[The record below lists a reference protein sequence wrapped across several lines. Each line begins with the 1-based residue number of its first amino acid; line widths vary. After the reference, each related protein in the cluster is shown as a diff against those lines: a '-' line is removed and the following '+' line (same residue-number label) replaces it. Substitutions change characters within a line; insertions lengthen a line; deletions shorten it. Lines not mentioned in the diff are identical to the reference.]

1 MKSTIQNIAKSILL
15 VTLYFSLNTAFG
27 QAPQKFSYQ
36 TVVRNTSN
44 ALVANANVG
53 IKISILQGS
62 ATGTSVYSESHTAAT
77 NANGLASIQ
86 IGGGSVLSGNLTTI
100 NWSTATYFIKTEVDP
115 AGGTAYSISGTSQL
129 LSVPYALSAANG
141 GKVELTNTGFG
152 INTLSTN
159 TGINNT
165 AYGANAL
172 RYNIAG
178 ANNSAFGINSM
189 LNNNG
194 SFNTAMGTNS
204 LRTNTAGVWNT
215 AIGEGALYNSTAD
228 SNIAIGGLALS
239 DLTTGTNNIGIGN
252 NSQVPSLTGSY
263 QMSIQNVIYGTDLS
277 STASGKIGI
286 GTSAPSTK
294 LDVIGDT
301 YTSGTRYIFT
311 SGTSNPDKMLFSHSP
326 DYSNWGIQYQDVSDK
341 LNFVSNGSTVL
352 GVDLGTHNV
361 GIGTSAPTT
370 KLDVAGTTKTT
381 DLQVTN
387 GAGAGKVL
395 TSDATGNATWQT
407 STSSAP
413 QVYGF
418 SGSMANLITS
428 TTYAFA
434 GPTATVTI
442 TSSSQKITAVAS
454 NSMSLQTAGSQS
466 ANIGMCYKLGTTG
479 VITNFVGSNYT
490 LHNITNARLPYT
502 ASATITGLAPGTY
515 TIGLGILNGGA
526 LPITGDYV
534 NGWVMVTN

>member
-1 MKSTIQNIAKSILL
+1 MKSTIQNIVKSILL
-15 VTLYFSLNTAFG
+15 VTLYFSLNTAFA

-36 TVVRNTSN
+36 TVVRNASN

-115 AGGTAYSISGTSQL
+115 AGGTTYSISGTSQL

-141 GKVELTNTGFG
+141 GKVEVTNTGFG

-178 ANNSAFGINSM
+178 ANNTGVGINSL

-252 NSQVPSLTGSY
+252 NSQVPSSTGSH

-277 STASGKIGI
+277 STASGKI
-286 GTSAPSTK
+286 
-294 LDVIGDT
+294 
-301 YTSGTRYIFT
+301 
-311 SGTSNPDKMLFSHSP
+311 
-326 DYSNWGIQYQDVSDK
+326 
-341 LNFVSNGSTVL
+341 
-352 GVDLGTHNV
+352 

-395 TSDATGNATWQT
+395 TSDATGNATWQ
-407 STSSAP
+407 SPTSSAP

-428 TTYAFA
+428 ATYAFA

-454 NSMSLQTAGSQS
+454 NSMSLQTAGNQT
-466 ANIGMCYKLGTTG
+466 AYIGMCYKLGTTG
-479 VITNFVGSNYT
+479 TITNFVGGNFT
-490 LHNITNARLPYT
+490 VHNITNARLPYT
-502 ASATITGLAPGTY
+502 ASATITGLTPGTY

>member
-36 TVVRNTSN
+36 TVVRNASN

-86 IGGGSVLSGNLTTI
+86 IGGGSVLSGNFTTI

-129 LSVPYALSAANG
+129 LSVPYALSSGDN
-141 GKVELTNTGFG
+141 KW
-152 INTLSTN
+152 
-159 TGINNT
+159 
-165 AYGANAL
+165 
-172 RYNIAG
+172 
-178 ANNSAFGINSM
+178 SA
-189 LNNNG
+189 
-194 SFNTAMGTNS
+194 
-204 LRTNTAGVWNT
+204 
-215 AIGEGALYNSTAD
+215 
-228 SNIAIGGLALS
+228 
-239 DLTTGTNNIGIGN
+239 TGTNISNTNAGNIGIGTTT
-252 NSQVPSLTGSY
+252 PT
-263 QMSIQNVIYGTDLS
+263 
-277 STASGKIGI
+277 
-286 GTSAPSTK
+286 TK
-294 LDVIGDT
+294 LDIIGDT
-301 YTSGTRYIFT
+301 YTSGTKYMFT

-326 DYSNWGIQYQDVSDK
+326 DYSNWGIQYQDSPDK
-341 LNFVSNGSTVL
+341 INFISSGTTVL
-352 GVDLGTHNV
+352 GVDLGSNRV
-361 GIGTSAPTT
+361 GIKTNSPTAD
-370 KLDVAGTTKTT
+370 LDVAGTTKTT

-407 STSSAP
+407 PTSSAP
-413 QVYGF
+413 QIYGF

-454 NSMSLQTAGSQS
+454 NSMSLQTAGSQG
-466 ANIGMCYKLGTTG
+466 ANIGMCYKLGATG

-490 LHNITNARLPYT
+490 YHNITNARLPYT

>member
-1 MKSTIQNIAKSILL
+1 MKSTIQNIVKSILL

-36 TVVRNTSN
+36 TVVRNASN

-129 LSVPYALSAANG
+129 LSVPYALSSADNKWTVYGNDISNNNSGSVCIGTTTPLNVYTGLTIKKDINNWLGTYVDAGATGKPFYGYALNG
-141 GKVELTNTGFG
+141 SPKAYTQYNGSNDNWELWTSTATPN
-152 INTLSTN
+152 ISTN
-159 TGINNT
+159 G
-165 AYGANAL
+165 
-172 RYNIAG
+172 
-178 ANNSAFGINSM
+178 
-189 LNNNG
+189 
-194 SFNTAMGTNS
+194 
-204 LRTNTAGVWNT
+204 
-215 AIGEGALYNSTAD
+215 
-228 SNIAIGGLALS
+228 
-239 DLTTGTNNIGIGN
+239 TTG
-252 NSQVPSLTGSY
+252 
-263 QMSIQNVIYGTDLS
+263 
-277 STASGKIGI
+277 
-286 GTSAPSTK
+286 
-294 LDVIGDT
+294 
-301 YTSGTRYIFT
+301 
-311 SGTSNPDKMLFSHSP
+311 
-326 DYSNWGIQYQDVSDK
+326 
-341 LNFVSNGSTVL
+341 
-352 GVDLGTHNV
+352 NV
-361 GIGTSAPTT
+361 GIGTSTPTT

-407 STSSAP
+407 PTSSAP
-413 QVYGF
+413 QIYGF

-454 NSMSLQTAGSQS
+454 NSMSLQTAGSQG
-466 ANIGMCYKLGTTG
+466 ANIGMCYKLGATG

-490 LHNITNARLPYT
+490 YHNITNARLPYT